1 MTAHATLSPSSAAR
15 WLACPAAPHMEAGR
29 PDESSPAAAEGT
41 AAHSAAALA
50 IMLGLP
56 VAECPLPRELAAEDA
71 PLVQRYVDLVKS
83 LAEGGK
89 AFYEVTLP
97 IGRITGEQGAIG
109 TADAI
114 IFRPDEL
121 CIVDLK
127 FGRTHVSAKRNPQLM
142 LYALAALRLYT
153 VETSAVRL
161 VIHQPRAGGV
171 DEWLTS
177 VEELQAWG
185 EQIRP
190 TAERALALARG
201 EAEPQQADF
210 TPIESACHFCRA
222 KAVCPAL
229 AAKVQAEVGAG
240 FAQLAH
246 EGGSKEATA
255 ECVQA
260 LMPTDIA
267 RVLPAVPL
275 IEAWCKAVN
284 AEALR
289 LLTNGEPVQGYKLVA
304 GRRSP
309 RAWGDATAAEE
320 AMRAMRLPDFVMY
333 ERKLITPT
341 AADKLHKNGDIGPRQ
356 WKKLQTLITQKEG
369 EPCFAPDADPR
380 PAISHEGLL
389 TKED

>member
-15 WLACPAAPHMEAGR
+15 WIACPAAPHMEAGR

-56 VAECPLPRELAAEDA
+56 VAECPLPPELAPEDA
-71 PLVQRYVDLVKS
+71 PLVQQYVDYVRHM
-83 LAEGGK
+83 AEGCS
-89 AFYEVTLP
+89 AQFEVSLP
-97 IGRITGEQGAIG
+97 IGQLTGEAGAVG

-114 IFRPDEL
+114 VFAANEL
-121 CIVDLK
+121 VIVDFK
-127 FGRTHVSAKRNPQLM
+127 FGRVRVPAERNPQLM
-142 LYALAALRLYT
+142 LYALAALRLYS
-153 VETSAVRL
+153 VEVEDVRL
-161 VIHQPRAGGV
+161 VVHQPSAGGV

-177 VEELQAWG
+177 VDELQAWG
-185 EQIRP
+185 EQILP

-201 EAEPQQADF
+201 FVPLELADF
-210 TPIESACHFCRA
+210 NPCEDACRYCRA

-229 AAKVQAEVGAG
+229 ATKVQEEVGADL
-240 FAQLAH
+240 AQLTH
-246 EGGSKEATA
+246 ECGDGKPSA

-275 IEAWCKAVN
+275 IESWCKAVN

-289 LLTNGEPVQGYKLVA
+289 LLTKGEPVQGYKLVA
-304 GRRSP
+304 GRRGA

-356 WKKLQTLITQKEG
+356 WKKLQVLITQKEG
-369 EPCFAPDADPR
+369 EPCVAPEADAR